1 MPGWGKVMSD
11 VIAAPELMT
20 SAATD
25 LATIG
30 SNLAVAHMAAA
41 RPDPRDAARGTR
53 QIDVGM
59 DPWDLKPVSL
69 DTRVALVEVLEGV
82 SAPTVLRS

>member
-1 MPGWGKVMSD
+1 
-11 VIAAPELMT
+11 
-20 SAATD
+20 

-59 DPWDLKPVSL
+59 DPWDLKPVTL
-69 DTRVALVEVLEGV
+69 VALVEVLKGV

>member
-1 MPGWGKVMSD
+1 MNIDRKKTL
-11 VIAAPELMT
+11 IAAGGI
-20 SAATD
+20 A
-25 LATIG
+25 
-30 SNLAVAHMAAA
+30 AAA
-41 RPDPRDAARGTR
+41 RPDPRGAAHGTR

-69 DTRVALVEVLEGV
+69 DTLVALVEVLEGV